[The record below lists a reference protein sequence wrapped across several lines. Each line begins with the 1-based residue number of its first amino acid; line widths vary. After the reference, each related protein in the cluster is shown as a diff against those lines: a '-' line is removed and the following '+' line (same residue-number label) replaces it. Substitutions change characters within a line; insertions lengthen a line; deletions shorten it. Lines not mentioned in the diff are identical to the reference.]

1 MPKAKPTQVIVHRIS
16 FQDKERDML
25 ESLVVTKSISNM
37 LIPTAAIAGVG
48 VVGYVGYKAANA
60 FFDWGVDIVDE
71 VSDLLDTEVGDAN
84 VPIIE
89 AVLGK
94 KHYTD
99 KSGQTFKN
107 PAAGIPILGP
117 LFGAGI
123 NIGIAT
129 NPKFWGSDND
139 PADTGDAPSRRDS
152 EPSTRGQ

>member
-1 MPKAKPTQVIVHRIS
+1 MAVTGYYTGGGIMPKAKPSQVIVHRIEL
-16 FQDKERDML
+16 QEKERDML

-48 VVGYVGYKAANA
+48 MAGYIGYKAANA
-60 FFDWGVDIVDE
+60 FFDWGEDVVDGVK
-71 VSDLLDTEVGDAN
+71 DLLNTDVGIGETP

-94 KHYTD
+94 SEYTD
-99 KSGQTFKN
+99 TSGQTFKN

-123 NIGIAT
+123 NFGIAFNPAKVGDDTYT
-129 NPKFWGSDND
+129 NPFS
-139 PADTGDAPSRRDS
+139 
-152 EPSTRGQ
+152 